1 MNEYAKAF
9 AASRD
14 AVCEVVSSG
23 PAPEWERTSPLT
35 PLWKVREVLAHLV
48 GVSRDVS
55 ARNLPRGDINEWAQR
70 QVALGA
76 GLSLDELVRRWRD
89 FAIEDEIDESF
100 QFLLFDQVTHEYD
113 IRYALHE
120 PGPESC
126 DRVRVAAASV
136 IEPFRPSTTLSFRL
150 RLDGVVYYVGSG
162 DETIDLETSHFEFLR
177 LRAGRRSW
185 QEITELP
192 WRGDLNG
199 VRSYLFDNDVFEPAS
214 FRVNETTS

>member
-14 AVCEVVSSG
+14 AVCEVVSSV

-136 IEPFRPSTTLSFRL
+136 IDRSGPRRRCRFAFDSMASSTTWAAVTRPSISKRAISNSFDCVR
-150 RLDGVVYYVGSG
+150 VV
-162 DETIDLETSHFEFLR
+162 E
-177 LRAGRRSW
+177 AGRR
-185 QEITELP
+185 LP
-192 WRGDLNG
+192 
-199 VRSYLFDNDVFEPAS
+199 SYPGGAI
-214 FRVNETTS
+214 